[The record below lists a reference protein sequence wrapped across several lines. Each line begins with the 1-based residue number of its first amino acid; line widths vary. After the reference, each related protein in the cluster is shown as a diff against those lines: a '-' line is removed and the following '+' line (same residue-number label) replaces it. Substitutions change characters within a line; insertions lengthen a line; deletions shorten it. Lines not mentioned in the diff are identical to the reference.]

1 MGIGLRRG
9 LDAIRIRREPPDDGD
24 RLAKWPGLVVAVAW
38 FLALA
43 GGRAATLLDVAWFSL
58 LVPVPAL
65 LLPLLVGPVLSVRWR
80 QWVSAQ
86 LASSRQL
93 LVGIAASVGGM
104 VFVALAVLVGTIDAS
119 AWHHLAGADRIGPI
133 VMNPS
138 FTWLTTLV
146 LVALVFLGCLVH
158 RFTTW
163 PAYQEAAATV
173 ALSATALLPVSMLTA
188 AYQIWRLVDVNIAR
202 TASGG

>member
-1 MGIGLRRG
+1 MGIGLRRV
-9 LDAIRIRREPPDDGD
+9 LDATRREAADDGD
-24 RLAKWPGLVVAVAW
+24 RRATWPGVVVTGACV
-38 FLALA
+38 LALA
-43 GGRAATLLDVAWFSL
+43 GWRAATLLDVAWFSL

-65 LLPLLVGPVLSVRWR
+65 LLPLLVAPVLSVRWR

-93 LVGIAASVGGM
+93 LVRIAASVGGM

-119 AWHHLAGADRIGPI
+119 AWHRLAGAGRIGPI

-173 ALSATALLPVSMLTA
+173 ALSATVLLPVLMLTVG
-188 AYQIWRLVDVNIAR
+188 YQIW
-202 TASGG
+202 